1 MIPFSVCS
9 ELSCQIMPRSPSET
23 GLVLTNGPDSS
34 EFKIFSPRLPVAIP
48 VPKKVCEKDFKFM
61 LVGTV
66 PYRARN
72 DLEIIALGKNFS
84 EAIHIKISVKKE
96 EILMWSVI
104 DGGNL

>member
-1 MIPFSVCS
+1 
-9 ELSCQIMPRSPSET
+9 MPRSPSET

-34 EFKIFSPRLPVAIP
+34 EFQIFSPRLPVAIP
-48 VPKKVCEKDFKFM
+48 VPKKVCDKELKFM